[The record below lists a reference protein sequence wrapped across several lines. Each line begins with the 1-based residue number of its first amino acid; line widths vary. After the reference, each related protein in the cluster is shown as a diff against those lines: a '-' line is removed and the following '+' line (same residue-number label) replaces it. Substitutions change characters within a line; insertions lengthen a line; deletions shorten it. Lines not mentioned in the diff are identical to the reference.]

1 MKLIEAKQML
11 SSEKF
16 HKTYFDASANEVLGG
31 GLIMAILVFGTA
43 WLQIVRLMIKMMPK

>member
-31 GLIMAILVFGTA
+31 GGG
-43 WLQIVRLMIKMMPK
+43 

>member
-11 SSEKF
+11 SSDKF

-31 GLIMAILVFGTA
+31 GQFSSL
-43 WLQIVRLMIKMMPK
+43 